1 MDGRSGRMCCEI
13 QMSWMPGSTMGRCT
27 LSSAGNKEKGERSSY
42 LMNIELKEKLI
53 NALQHYDD
61 F

>member
-1 MDGRSGRMCCEI
+1 MCCEI

-27 LSSAGNKEKGERSSY
+27 LSSAGNKEKGEMSSY

-53 NALQHYDD
+53 NAL
-61 F
+61 